1 MCLSLYL
8 NWRNEL
14 QITWRKLN
22 ENMASLTED
31 EIMGMLEYERTH
43 ERRVKMLL
51 RLHQRANSLRVA
63 RERIELLKE
72 GLRP

>member
-1 MCLSLYL
+1 M
-8 NWRNEL
+8 

-31 EIMGMLEYERTH
+31 EIMSMLEYERTH

>member
-1 MCLSLYL
+1 ML
-8 NWRNEL
+8 
-14 QITWRKLN
+14 ITWRRLN
-22 ENMASLTED
+22 EYMATFSEE
-31 EIMGMLEYERTH
+31 EIMAMLEYERTH

-72 GLRP
+72 AVRP

>member
-1 MCLSLYL
+1 ML
-8 NWRNEL
+8 
-14 QITWRKLN
+14 ITWRRLN
-22 ENMASLTED
+22 EYMATFSEE
-31 EIMGMLEYERTH
+31 EIMDMLEYERTH

-72 GLRP
+72 GVRP

>member
-1 MCLSLYL
+1 M
-8 NWRNEL
+8 

-22 ENMASLTED
+22 ESMATLSED
-31 EIMGMLEYERTH
+31 EVVAMLEYERTH

-72 GLRP
+72 GVRP

>member
-1 MCLSLYL
+1 M
-8 NWRNEL
+8 

-22 ENMASLTED
+22 ENMATLTED
-31 EIMGMLEYERTH
+31 EIMAMLEYERTH

>member
-1 MCLSLYL
+1 M
-8 NWRNEL
+8 

-22 ENMASLTED
+22 ENMATLTEE
-31 EIMGMLEYERTH
+31 EIMAMLEYERTH

-72 GLRP
+72 GLRT

>member
-1 MCLSLYL
+1 M
-8 NWRNEL
+8 

-22 ENMASLTED
+22 ESMATLTED
-31 EIMGMLEYERTH
+31 EVVAMLEYERTH

-72 GLRP
+72 GVRP

>member
-1 MCLSLYL
+1 M
-8 NWRNEL
+8 

-22 ENMASLTED
+22 ENMASLTEE
-31 EIMGMLEYERTH
+31 EIMVMLEYERTH

-72 GLRP
+72 AVRP

>member
-1 MCLSLYL
+1 M
-8 NWRNEL
+8 

-22 ENMASLTED
+22 ENMATLTED
-31 EIMGMLEYERTH
+31 EVMAMLEYERTH

-51 RLHQRANSLRVA
+51 RLHQRVNSLRVA

-72 GLRP
+72 AVRP

>member
-1 MCLSLYL
+1 M
-8 NWRNEL
+8 

-22 ENMASLTED
+22 ERMASLSED
-31 EIMGMLEYERTH
+31 EVMEMLEYERTH
-43 ERRVKMLL
+43 DRRVKMLL

-72 GLRP
+72 GVRP

>member
-1 MCLSLYL
+1 M
-8 NWRNEL
+8 

-31 EIMGMLEYERTH
+31 EVVAMLEYERTH
-43 ERRVKMLL
+43 ARRVKMLL

-72 GLRP
+72 AVRP

>member
-1 MCLSLYL
+1 
-8 NWRNEL
+8 
-14 QITWRKLN
+14 
-22 ENMASLTED
+22 MATFTEK
-31 EIMGMLEYERTH
+31 EIMDMLEYERTH

-72 GLRP
+72 AVRP

>member
-1 MCLSLYL
+1 M
-8 NWRNEL
+8 

-22 ENMASLTED
+22 ERMATLTEQEVMD
-31 EIMGMLEYERTH
+31 MLEYERTH

-72 GLRP
+72 AVRP

>member
-1 MCLSLYL
+1 M
-8 NWRNEL
+8 

-22 ENMASLTED
+22 ESMATLTED
-31 EIMGMLEYERTH
+31 EVMAMLEYERTH

-63 RERIELLKE
+63 RERVELLKE
-72 GLRP
+72 GVRP

>member
-1 MCLSLYL
+1 M
-8 NWRNEL
+8 

-22 ENMASLTED
+22 ERMATLTED
-31 EIMGMLEYERTH
+31 EVMAMLEYERTH

-63 RERIELLKE
+63 RERVELLKE

>member
-1 MCLSLYL
+1 ML
-8 NWRNEL
+8 
-14 QITWRKLN
+14 ITWRRLN
-22 ENMASLTED
+22 EYMATYTED
-31 EIMGMLEYERTH
+31 EIMAMLEYERTH

-72 GLRP
+72 AVRP

>member
-1 MCLSLYL
+1 M
-8 NWRNEL
+8 

-22 ENMASLTED
+22 ERMATLTED
-31 EIMGMLEYERTH
+31 EIMAMLEYERTH

-72 GLRP
+72 GVRP

>member
-1 MCLSLYL
+1 ML
-8 NWRNEL
+8 
-14 QITWRKLN
+14 ITWRRLN
-22 ENMASLTED
+22 EYMATYTEE
-31 EIMGMLEYERTH
+31 EIMAMLEYERTH

-72 GLRP
+72 AVRP

>member
-1 MCLSLYL
+1 ML
-8 NWRNEL
+8 
-14 QITWRKLN
+14 ITWRRLN
-22 ENMASLTED
+22 EYMATYTED
-31 EIMGMLEYERTH
+31 EIMTMLEYERTH

-72 GLRP
+72 AVRP

>member
-1 MCLSLYL
+1 
-8 NWRNEL
+8 L

-22 ENMASLTED
+22 EFMATYSEE
-31 EIMGMLEYERTH
+31 EIMAMLEYERTH

>member
-1 MCLSLYL
+1 ML
-8 NWRNEL
+8 
-14 QITWRKLN
+14 ITWRRLN
-22 ENMASLTED
+22 ETMSSLTEE
-31 EIMGMLEYERTH
+31 EIMEMLEYERTH

-72 GLRP
+72 AVRP

>member
-1 MCLSLYL
+1 ML
-8 NWRNEL
+8 
-14 QITWRKLN
+14 ITWRRLN
-22 ENMASLTED
+22 EYMATYTEE
-31 EIMGMLEYERTH
+31 EIMAMLEYERTP

-72 GLRP
+72 AVRP

>member
-1 MCLSLYL
+1 
-8 NWRNEL
+8 
-14 QITWRKLN
+14 
-22 ENMASLTED
+22 
-31 EIMGMLEYERTH
+31 
-43 ERRVKMLL
+43 L

>member
-1 MCLSLYL
+1 MK
-8 NWRNEL
+8 
-14 QITWRKLN
+14 ITWRKLN
-22 ENMASLTED
+22 ETMATLTED
-31 EIMGMLEYERTH
+31 EIMAMLEYERTH

-51 RLHQRANSLRVA
+51 RLHQRVNSLRVA

>member
-1 MCLSLYL
+1 MK
-8 NWRNEL
+8 
-14 QITWRKLN
+14 ITWRKLN
-22 ENMASLTED
+22 ETMATLTEE
-31 EIMGMLEYERTH
+31 EIMEMLEYERTH

-72 GLRP
+72 AVRP

>member
-1 MCLSLYL
+1 MK
-8 NWRNEL
+8 
-14 QITWRKLN
+14 ITWRRLN
-22 ENMASLTED
+22 EYMATFSEE
-31 EIMGMLEYERTH
+31 EIMAMLEYERTH

-72 GLRP
+72 GVRP

>member
-1 MCLSLYL
+1 MK
-8 NWRNEL
+8 
-14 QITWRKLN
+14 ITWRKLN
-22 ENMASLTED
+22 EIMATLTEE
-31 EIMGMLEYERTH
+31 EIMEMLEYERTH